1 MRTVATSTADDL
13 SVAPYEFG
21 STRFAAE
28 PVRVTRILVPL
39 DGSPFAERA
48 LPVARWAAAE
58 LGAHVH
64 VVEVA
69 TGDEDAEGAVRY
81 VGSVTRRSHAAGWDV
96 VQRDDVASAL
106 AEAVAAH
113 PGGLACMATHGRDRS
128 AGLLGS
134 VAASLLGRSDGPVLL
149 AGPYARAVT
158 ADEAPVVVAVDGT
171 PQDDLL
177 VPVALGWAAKLGR
190 RLEIVTVVE
199 SEPAWRRGGRPFEV
213 SGPAEPERYLDS
225 LVARTEGAGVSVV
238 SQVVHDPV
246 SVREGLVSLLDRTAA
261 LAVLGSRHRPGEA
274 QTVLGTHAA
283 RIVHDL
289 SIPAL
294 AVPLPVPPAG

>member
-1 MRTVATSTADDL
+1 MATSTADDL
-13 SVAPYEFG
+13 SAASYETG
-21 STRFAAE
+21 SSQFACE
-28 PVRVTRILVPL
+28 PVRVARILVPL

-48 LPVARWAAAE
+48 LPVARWAAAQ
-58 LGAHVH
+58 LGADMH

-69 TGDEDAEGAVRY
+69 PGDDEADGAVRY
-81 VGSVTRRSHAAGWDV
+81 LGSVTRRNHAASWDV
-96 VQRDDVASAL
+96 LQQDDVGAAL
-106 AEAVAAH
+106 AQAVASH
-113 PGGLACMATHGRDRS
+113 PGVMACMATHGSDRS

-134 VAASLLGRSDGPVLL
+134 VAASLLGRSDRPVLL
-149 AGPYARAVT
+149 TGPGARAVT

-171 PQDDLL
+171 PQDELL
-177 VPVALGWAAKLGR
+177 IPVALSWAAKLAR

-199 SEPAWRRGGRPFEV
+199 SAPAWRRGGWPPEP
-213 SGPAEPERYLDS
+213 SGAAKPEEYLDS
-225 LVARTEGAGVSVV
+225 LVARAAGNGVAVV

-261 LAVLGSRHRPGEA
+261 LVVLGSRHRPSEA
-274 QTVLGTHAA
+274 QPVLGTHAA

-294 AVPLPVPPAG
+294 AVPVPVTPAG

>member
-1 MRTVATSTADDL
+1 L
-13 SVAPYEFG
+13 SAALHEFR
-21 STRFAAE
+21 SNQFTDE

-58 LGAHVH
+58 LGADVH

-69 TGDEDAEGAVRY
+69 PGDDDAEGAVRY
-81 VGSVTRRSHAAGWDV
+81 LDSVTRRNHAASWDV
-96 VQRDDVASAL
+96 VQREDVGAAL
-106 AEAVAAH
+106 AEAVAGH
-113 PGGLACMATHGRDRS
+113 PGAMACMATHGGDRS

-134 VAASLLGRSDGPVLL
+134 VAASLLGRSDRPVLL
-149 AGPYARAVT
+149 TGPGARAVT

-171 PQDDLL
+171 PQDELL
-177 VPVALGWAAKLGR
+177 IPVALSWAAKLAR

-199 SEPAWRRGGRPFEV
+199 SAPAWRRGGRLPEAV
-213 SGPAEPERYLDS
+213 GPAKPDEYLDS
-225 LVARTEGAGVSVV
+225 LVARTETAGVAVV

-261 LAVLGSRHRPGEA
+261 LVVLGSRHRPGEA
-274 QTVLGTHAA
+274 QTVLGSHAA

-294 AVPLPVPPAG
+294 AVPVPVPPAG